1 MHGPPRDAESVGLPK
16 ELRLL
21 LQKRLVLLAIHQ
33 RSQMPHE
40 ILNIRADKVCPR

>member
-1 MHGPPRDAESVGLPK
+1 VHEPPRDAERVGLPE

-40 ILNIRADKVCPR
+40 IHSIHADKVCPR